1 MLSISVKEFL
11 FWKNKQLSKGG
22 DQQSFDVLLDCIGG
36 ISTSD
41 LNMKILNPKEN
52 LHLKKNLEFL
62 ESLWEEQLLKACPIQ
77 YLCGITFWRDLK
89 LKVTNK
95 VLIPRPET
103 ELIVDIVFNI
113 FKKKSEKLFFA
124 ELGTGSGAIS
134 IALALAYPFS
144 FGVATDIDQDALEIA
159 TKNYKIFSNQSNLKF
174 FCGNWWSPLESF
186 KGKIDLAI
194 SNPPYI
200 PRDTYEKLPKEVK
213 NFEPKIALLGGDDGL
228 KHIREI
234 ILKAPL
240 FLKEKGW
247 LILENHFDQS
257 EKVKKLLIKIIIL
270 NLSINYFFTLLIH
283 SFLLVNLIIY
293 LL

>member
-1 MLSISVKEFL
+1 MPSVSLEEFL
-11 FWKNKQLSKGG
+11 IWKKKQLSKGG
-22 DQQSFDVLLDCIGG
+22 DQQSFAVLLDCIAG
-36 ISTSD
+36 ISISD
-41 LNMKILNPKEN
+41 QNLITINPNGN
-52 LHLKKNLEFL
+52 LYLKKNLEFL
-62 ESLWEEQLLKACPIQ
+62 ESVWDDHLLKSCPIQ

-113 FKKKSEKLFFA
+113 FRKKSEKLLFA

-144 FGVATDIDQDALEIA
+144 EGVATDIDHDALEIA
-159 TKNYKIFSNQSNLKF
+159 NKNFTNSSKQSNLKF
-174 FCGNWWSPLESF
+174 YCGNWWSPLESF
-186 KGKIDLAI
+186 KGKLDLAI

-200 PRDTYEKLPKEVK
+200 PKDTYEKLPKEVK
-213 NFEPKIALLGGDDGL
+213 NFEPKVALLGGEDGL

-234 ILKAPL
+234 IQKAPL
-240 FLKEKGW
+240 YLKKNGW

-257 EKVKKLLIKIIIL
+257 EKVKQLLIENKFTSIEIVKD
-270 NLSINYFFTLLIH
+270 LSGIGRFTIGR
-283 SFLLVNLIIY
+283 Y
-293 LL
+293 K

>member
-11 FWKNKQLSKGG
+11 FWKKTQLSKGG
-22 DQQSFDVLLDCIGG
+22 DHQSLDLLLDSVGG

-41 LNMKILNPKEN
+41 LNLKSINPEGN
-52 LHLKKNLEFL
+52 LHIKKNLEFL
-62 ESLWEEQLLKACPIQ
+62 ESIWNEHLLKSCPIQ

-103 ELIVDIVFNI
+103 ELIVDIVLNI
-113 FKKKSEKLFFA
+113 FRKKSEKLFFA

-144 FGVATDIDQDALEIA
+144 EGVATDIDQEALEIA
-159 TKNYKIFSNQSNLKF
+159 TKNFINSSQQSNLKF
-174 FCGNWWSPLESF
+174 YCGNWWSPLESF
-186 KGKIDLAI
+186 KGKLDLAI

-200 PRDTYEKLPKEVK
+200 PKDTYEKLPKEVK
-213 NFEPKIALLGGDDGL
+213 NFEPKVALLGGEDGL

-234 ILKAPL
+234 IQKAPL

-247 LILENHFDQS
+247 LILENHFDQG
-257 EKVKKLLIKIIIL
+257 EKVKQLLIENKFTSIEIVKD
-270 NLSINYFFTLLIH
+270 LSGIGRFTIGR
-283 SFLLVNLIIY
+283 Y
-293 LL
+293 K

>member
-1 MLSISVKEFL
+1 MLCISVEEFL
-11 FWKNKQLSKGG
+11 FWKKKQLSKGG
-22 DQQSFDVLLDCIGG
+22 DQQSFEFLLDCIGG

-41 LNMKILNPKEN
+41 LNLKILNPKGN

-62 ESLWEEQLLKACPIQ
+62 ESVWEDHLLKSCPIQ
-77 YLCGITFWRDLK
+77 YLCGITYWRDLK

-144 FGVATDIDQDALEIA
+144 DGLATDVDQDALEIA
-159 TKNYKIFSNQSNLKF
+159 TKNYINFSNQSNLKF
-174 FCGNWWSPLESF
+174 YCGNWWSPLESC
-186 KGKIDLAI
+186 KGKLDLAI

-213 NFEPKIALLGGDDGL
+213 NFEPKVALLGGEDGL

-234 ILKAPL
+234 IQKAPL

-257 EKVKKLLIKIIIL
+257 EKVKQLLIKNKFTSIEIVKD
-270 NLSINYFFTLLIH
+270 LSGIGRFTIGR
-283 SFLLVNLIIY
+283 Y
-293 LL
+293 K

>member
-1 MLSISVKEFL
+1 MLSISVEEFL
-11 FWKNKQLSKGG
+11 IWKKKQLSKGG

-41 LNMKILNPKEN
+41 LNLISINLAGK
-52 LHLKKNLEFL
+52 LHLKKKLEFL
-62 ESLWEEQLLKACPIQ
+62 ESVWDDHLFKSCPIQ
-77 YLCGITFWRDLK
+77 YLCGIAFWRDLK
-89 LKVTNK
+89 LIVTNK

-113 FKKKSEKLFFA
+113 YRSKSEKLFFA

-144 FGVATDIDQDALEIA
+144 EGLATDVDQDALEIA
-159 TKNYKIFSNQSNLKF
+159 TKNYTNFSNQSNLKF
-174 FCGNWWSPLESF
+174 YCGNWWSPLESC
-186 KGKIDLAI
+186 KGKLDLAI

-213 NFEPKIALLGGDDGL
+213 NFEPKVALLGGEDGL

-234 ILKAPL
+234 IQKAPL

-257 EKVKKLLIKIIIL
+257 EKVKQLFIKNKFTSIKIVKD
-270 NLSINYFFTLLIH
+270 LSGIGRFTIGR
-283 SFLLVNLIIY
+283 Y
-293 LL
+293 K